1 VSVPP
6 TTSTSTERES
16 HWPFVV
22 HAQIVAVPAPLAR
35 IGIGLLVAIVGAIAA
50 STWILVLRIDA
61 IAEALALHRR

>member
-1 VSVPP
+1 MTHPKTDVSSD
-6 TTSTSTERES
+6 TRETP
-16 HWPFVV
+16 WPFTVEAKV
-22 HAQIVAVPAPLAR
+22 IAVPAPLAR